1 MSKEE
6 NNQIITFGCRL
17 NAFESE
23 AIKQAVELSGQK
35 NLIVFNSCAVT
46 AKAEKDLRISIR
58 KARKNNPHAKI
69 IVTGCAAQID
79 PQKYASLGEVDL
91 VLGNTEKSKLESY
104 QNNFSATDNFLD
116 KSQKIESPK
125 IQNNS
130 DFKSAIKIE
139 NKKLISINPKQDKDP
154 QRNFKQDSRQNHL
167 QNQWHNQRQDQ
178 DSQQNHHQDQ
188 HEDHDKDL
196 KPNHHQDRLFYEEL
210 HKKDNALNDH
220 QLSKIK
226 VNDIMS
232 VRDTAPQLVSYF
244 ENQTRAFLEI
254 QNGCNHRCTFCII
267 PYGRGNSRSVGF
279 GEIVSQ
285 CKKMIANGHQEIV
298 LTGVDIS
305 DYGIDLPHPLTLAQM
320 IKKLLKLVPDLQRLR
335 LSSIDVS
342 ELDDEFLEVL
352 ASEPRLTPYLH
363 LSAQSGDDLILKRM
377 KRRHNRQQLLDFCTK
392 ARKLRPDIT
401 FGADLIAG
409 FPTEDQQMF
418 ENSLSLIKE
427 ADLIFTHIFPYSPRL
442 GTPASK
448 MKQLDRKIIKD
459 RTKIL
464 RDTGEKQLEKFLA
477 KQVGKEFLVL
487 VEKNNCGKT
496 TNFLNVRIIPDSS
509 NADIVQ
515 IRELSTNNLSQNI
528 FRITENSLVQVK
540 IVSSNEKELIANLI

>member
-1 MSKEE
+1 
-6 NNQIITFGCRL
+6 
-17 NAFESE
+17 
-23 AIKQAVELSGQK
+23 
-35 NLIVFNSCAVT
+35 
-46 AKAEKDLRISIR
+46 
-58 KARKNNPHAKI
+58 
-69 IVTGCAAQID
+69 
-79 PQKYASLGEVDL
+79 
-91 VLGNTEKSKLESY
+91 
-104 QNNFSATDNFLD
+104 
-116 KSQKIESPK
+116 
-125 IQNNS
+125 
-130 DFKSAIKIE
+130 
-139 NKKLISINPKQDKDP
+139 
-154 QRNFKQDSRQNHL
+154 
-167 QNQWHNQRQDQ
+167 
-178 DSQQNHHQDQ
+178 
-188 HEDHDKDL
+188 
-196 KPNHHQDRLFYEEL
+196 
-210 HKKDNALNDH
+210 
-220 QLSKIK
+220 
-226 VNDIMS
+226 MS

-352 ASEPRLTPYLH
+352 ASELRLTPYLH

-418 ENSLSLIKE
+418 ENSLKLIE
-427 ADLIFTHIFPYSPRL
+427 QADLIFTHIFPYSPRL

-448 MKQLDRKIIKD
+448 MKQLDSKIIKD

-464 RDTGEKQLEKFLA
+464 RDAGEKQLAKFLG
-477 KQVGKEFLVL
+477 KQIGKEFLVL

-496 TNFLNVRIIPDSS
+496 TNFLNVRIEENPKLL
-509 NADIVQ
+509 N
-515 IRELSTNNLSQNI
+515 NNLSQNI
-528 FRITENSLVQVK
+528 FKVKENSLVQVK
-540 IVSSNEKELIANLI
+540 VVSSNEKELIANIV